1 MASNRPISVAAAV
14 GVGGDAVTLL
24 SFRSLCPATEPP
36 TRLTSHEVGT
46 NGTERC
52 DTSRGKPLGW
62 TLSDYPFAATNIRD
76 SVTLPAMSAPREQA
90 VYPRS
95 DGARRK
101 AQRPRVTPT
110 ATAGLKFARPSASAQ
125 RRGIHQAAVRP

>member
-14 GVGGDAVTLL
+14 GVAGDAVTLL

-46 NGTERC
+46 RAPKGATP
-52 DTSRGKPLGW
+52 RGKPLGW

-110 ATAGLKFARPSASAQ
+110 ASAGLKFARPSASAQ